1 MYLLGFRITAA
12 FVTSLVCAASFA
24 QSVPHA
30 QPTPTFHIHGTINST
45 WDSWLKGQV
54 VRRSMVTFGGEQAVK
69 PVGGEDSPYIAV
81 PRSWVTFN
89 GEHANKTVVVDDKG
103 FYSADLPIGL
113 YKMTAEG
120 PTIGGATLTP
130 YVRLFRVTLPT
141 TIVLNGS
148 LHIKQMT
155 CDAIGGLEERKDAC
169 GAEDSFPIPSK
180 EGTPFELI
188 IRYPGRQSTFTGYV
202 YSGGS
207 DPPVFVAYNLFSLEA
222 KAVSY
227 LPKTRTIVASG
238 SVVAEDGS
246 GTTRHADLMSFRF
259 EDGKAIPLN

>member
-1 MYLLGFRITAA
+1 MFLLLRITTA
-12 FVTSLVCAASFA
+12 FVASVVCAGLFA
-24 QSVPHA
+24 QTVPHA
-30 QPTPTFHIHGTINST
+30 KPTPTFHIQGTISST
-45 WDSWLKGQV
+45 WDSWFKDQV
-54 VRRSMVTFGGEQAVK
+54 VPRSTVTFGGEQAVK

-120 PTIGGATLTP
+120 PAIGGAKLTP

-148 LHIKQMT
+148 LYLKQMT
-155 CDAIGGLEERKDAC
+155 CDAIGGLEEIRDAC
-169 GAEDSFPIPSK
+169 GSEDSFPIPSK

-188 IRYPGRQSTFTGYV
+188 IRFPGRQSTFTGYV
-202 YSGGS
+202 YSGVN
-207 DPPVFVAYNLFSLEA
+207 PPVFVAYNLFSLEA

-227 LPKTRTIVASG
+227 LPKTQTIVAVG

-246 GTTRHADLMSFRF
+246 GEVRHADSMSFRLG
-259 EDGKAIPLN
+259 DGKAILLH